1 MIVRLT
7 YLGFLLG
14 KADEAKKI
22 YINEVVHVVKQQKG
36 NLDCRLLEPVNK
48 TDDFISMTVWETEED
63 ANAYH
68 TSGVYKQLVEKV
80 RATYSKDPILKL
92 YSSESVMEPA

>member
-7 YLGFLLG
+7 YLGFLPG
-14 KADEAKKI
+14 KADEAKKV
-22 YINEVVHVVKQQKG
+22 YANDVVHVVKQEKG

-48 TDDFISMTVWETEED
+48 ADDFISMTVWETEAD

-68 TSGVYKQLVEKV
+68 TSGVYRELVDKV
-80 RATYSKDPILKL
+80 RGTFAKDAVLKV
-92 YSSESVMEPA
+92 YTAESVMEPA

>member
-80 RATYSKDPILKL
+80 RRPMPI
-92 YSSESVMEPA
+92 